1 MKKIEKILENVTAVI
16 LLFMLICCL
25 LQVTFRFILHISAP
39 FTEEFAR
46 MGYIWMVFLT
56 LPILESK
63 NEQLKVTFFFDKI
76 PLAIRAVR
84 YWLMSAA
91 DVVLLAITTYGAVRY
106 FQSASTMTFASV
118 TWLLMSYQ
126 YIPVVIG
133 CVLGILYIIQRAIHF
148 KEAFAQEEAEYQV
161 GGER

>member
-39 FTEEFAR
+39 FTEDFAR

-76 PLAIRAVR
+76 PLAIRAVL

-91 DVVLLAITTYGAVRY
+91 YVVLLAFTTYGAVRY

>member
-25 LQVTFRFILHISAP
+25 LQVLFRFVLHISAP

-46 MGYIWMVFLT
+46 MGYIWMVFLS

-76 PLAIRAVR
+76 PLAIRAVL

-91 DVVLLAITTYGAVRY
+91 YVVLLAFTTYGAVRY